1 MYLRMKRGNPSYLF
15 IGDLAAGGTV

>member
-1 MYLRMKRGNPSYLF
+1 MKRGNPSYLF